1 VKLLFDQNLSPIL
14 VKLLA
19 DLYPDSNHVYK
30 LGIDRNSDEELR
42 DYARRKNFVIVTKDS
57 DFSDLC
63 ILHGF
68 PPKVI
73 WVRRGN
79 CSTSAI
85 ERIASIRF
93 HIGLDNWTAAAGVDQ
108 KRPALA
114 HRRCRTVGGAS
125 RDSAC

>member
-1 VKLLFDQNLSPIL
+1 MKLLFDQNLSPIL
-14 VKLLA
+14 VKRLA
-19 DLYPDSNHVYK
+19 DLYPDSNHVYN

-42 DYARRKNFVIVTKDS
+42 DYARRENFVIVTKDS

-85 ERIASIRF
+85 ETLLRHHSEDI
-93 HIGLDNWTAAAGVDQ
+93 
-108 KRPALA
+108 KAL
-114 HRRCRTVGGAS
+114 HRDEIVGILTLF
-125 RDSAC
+125 